1 MMLKIC
7 VFSLKPRISLSCLS
21 VHAFVVPR
29 VVTCAV
35 PGVPCILKTAGQ
47 NYWLSCKPWRMPPA
61 TKGVPRHN
69 QQLQWPCKIVK
80 CSVHK
85 GHQPLDSR
93 KIRMEIKSWNHP
105 SRCGTH
111 LALALL
117 RLSVSIRLE
126 QFQIWQQ
133 TEEKLAEPQL
143 QASALPSTGFGFFAL
158 P

>member
-1 MMLKIC
+1 MHLENCRAELLAELQTMENATGDQGRTQTQPAAAMALQNC
-7 VFSLKPRISLSCLS
+7 EMFSAQRAPTI
-21 VHAFVVPR
+21 
-29 VVTCAV
+29 
-35 PGVPCILKTAGQ
+35 GQ
-47 NYWLSCKPWRMPPA
+47 QEDQNGDQKL
-61 TKGVPRHN
+61 
-69 QQLQWPCKIVK
+69 
-80 CSVHK
+80 
-85 GHQPLDSR
+85 
-93 KIRMEIKSWNHP
+93 WNHP